1 MGRISGNKGV
11 RPQCERVLPS
21 YVKPESDSRGK
32 RLQNVKCP
40 YRLMVLALT
49 MERKLSNYG

>member
-32 RLQNVKCP
+32 KVAKCKMLLQADGTCP
-40 YRLMVLALT
+40 DHG
-49 MERKLSNYG
+49 KKIN